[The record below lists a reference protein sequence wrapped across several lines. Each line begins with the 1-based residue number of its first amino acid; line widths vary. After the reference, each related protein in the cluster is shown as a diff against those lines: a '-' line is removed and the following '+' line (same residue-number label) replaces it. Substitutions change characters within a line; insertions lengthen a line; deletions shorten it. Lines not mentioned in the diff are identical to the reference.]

1 MRGKNPKSEKAMSI
15 ADATQGKRKDLTN
28 RAINGSTK
36 LKKLRLL
43 LQAGAPLG
51 AVEQKA
57 KLEGIDIALVLS
69 PSAGKSEGGGEDD
82 DEAFIPETLVKKYK
96 RMIKAGVPMDRVQ
109 QLAGI
114 ETGASPEQIATI
126 IQGIGREKA
135 GVKEESVMN
144 PLMSKFQ
151 LMQKAEI
158 PLMIATQNELGK
170 ALGEEEVSDLPVP
183 RNFIKENAVEEDN
196 KKSTHSVVNPLSH
209 FFAMQGG
216 AVAFPSSC
224 GGQFTRPLTDLILK
238 MVQTVQKTSQFVVNA
253 GAEVV
258 VDELTLYHALGSL
271 RGVKFARDEYNST
284 IGARG
289 MDKELIQSKRHGF
302 VEMAT
307 SIGKILPN
315 DATHVDIEGLDDI
328 IEHIENSAHSELD
341 RGRALFKDGYYDFD
355 SIHIL
360 YPPGSFVIAKHAGG
374 SGVDCFC
381 QVVWHRYTQGKTISG
396 KPMKY
401 FQLCCRFIVPVGGG
415 HSTFAEVVEG
425 IHMFEGRRACSGG
438 ELAFVPPLGHELA
451 NLLRKYNLRGEIY
464 NRITCI
470 DGQKTHLYMAYDR
483 GSFYQKRGGYSFNAG
498 KSSVALA
505 TSGRI
510 VVDFDAAAEN
520 GHSISVGRDDMIDA
534 IHMKLKEYKLYL
546 CLIDDPYKV
555 HSNSASVNSSRG
567 NVSVTASGM
576 ILFSKIPNEYLT
588 LVWPTTVG
596 FSFTSKAWGDVIVDG
611 LKFITFDPNLFER
624 LVLPDT
630 RKRMIKALVKHTSAS
645 GFHDLVEGKGEG
657 TVFLLYGPPGT
668 GKTLT
673 AEAIAESLHRP
684 LYSISMGTLGTTAD
698 ELERRLCEIL
708 RLSARWDALVLLDE
722 ADSVLAER
730 SSNSPIERNAMVSVM
745 LRLVEYHCGILFLTS
760 NRIES
765 IDPAFQT
772 RITLA
777 LRYESLDLEG
787 RAQVWKNLL
796 IKSNQDL
803 DSLDVKALAKTELN
817 GREVKNALRLAMALA
832 AEESGCLSQDLLLE
846 TSSIVYGHK
855 GAMEIGLNEEKA
867 NSGCFS
873 SWWR

>member
-1 MRGKNPKSEKAMSI
+1 MIIFVKVIFR
-15 ADATQGKRKDLTN
+15 
-28 RAINGSTK
+28 
-36 LKKLRLL
+36 
-43 LQAGAPLG
+43 
-51 AVEQKA
+51 
-57 KLEGIDIALVLS
+57 
-69 PSAGKSEGGGEDD
+69 SAGLPSQCLT
-82 DEAFIPETLVKKYK
+82 FLSIN
-96 RMIKAGVPMDRVQ
+96 
-109 QLAGI
+109 LAPCRG
-114 ETGASPEQIATI
+114 
-126 IQGIGREKA
+126 
-135 GVKEESVMN
+135 
-144 PLMSKFQ
+144 
-151 LMQKAEI
+151 I
-158 PLMIATQNELGK
+158 PLIAIQNAARLQGYDMKELGK
-170 ALGEEEVSDLPVP
+170 ALGEEEVSDLSVP
-183 RNFIKENAVEEDN
+183 KNFIKENAVDEDN
-196 KKSTHSVVNPLSH
+196 RKSTRSAMNPLSH
-209 FFAMQGG
+209 FFAMQEG

-224 GGQFTRPLTDLILK
+224 GGQYTYPLTDLILK
-238 MVQTVQKTSQFVVNA
+238 MVQTVQKTSRFVVDA

-271 RGVKFARDEYNST
+271 RGVQFARDEYNST
-284 IGARG
+284 VGARG
-289 MDKELIQSKRHGF
+289 MDNELIQSKRHGF

-307 SIGKILPN
+307 SIGKILPS

-328 IEHIENSAHSELD
+328 IEHIENSARSELD

-425 IHMFEGRRACSGG
+425 IHMFEGRRTCSGG
-438 ELAFVPPLGHELA
+438 ELAFIPPLERELT

-470 DGQKTHLYMAYDR
+470 DGQKTHLYMSYDK

-505 TSGRI
+505 TFGRI

-520 GHSISVGRDDMIDA
+520 GHSISVGRDDMIEA

-546 CLIDDPYKV
+546 CLIEDPYKV

-611 LKFITFDPNLFER
+611 LKIITFDPNLFER

-657 TVFLLYGPPGT
+657 TVFLLYGPV
-668 GKTLT
+668 
-673 AEAIAESLHRP
+673 
-684 LYSISMGTLGTTAD
+684 
-698 ELERRLCEIL
+698 C
-708 RLSARWDALVLLDE
+708 VCC
-722 ADSVLAER
+722 
-730 SSNSPIERNAMVSVM
+730 VSV
-745 LRLVEYHCGILFLTS
+745 F
-760 NRIES
+760 
-765 IDPAFQT
+765 
-772 RITLA
+772 
-777 LRYESLDLEG
+777 
-787 RAQVWKNLL
+787 
-796 IKSNQDL
+796 
-803 DSLDVKALAKTELN
+803 
-817 GREVKNALRLAMALA
+817 
-832 AEESGCLSQDLLLE
+832 
-846 TSSIVYGHK
+846 
-855 GAMEIGLNEEKA
+855 
-867 NSGCFS
+867 FS
-873 SWWR
+873 SWQPYLTFLWYSSLEQGRLSQQRQ